1 MEIIRFLNPVA
12 PLGARRPPGHTPL
25 PPVAITDQ
33 VSDMLRRD
41 AVVAVGVSGGKDSQA
56 AAIATAEYLK
66 SIGHTG
72 PKLLVHSDLGRVEW
86 RQSLPV
92 CERLAACLGWELFTV
107 RRQAGDMMDRWN
119 VRWDNNVARYRDLAC
134 VKLILP
140 WSTPSMRFCTSE
152 LKVAVITSALKKRY
166 PDRDI
171 VNVSGIRREESA
183 PRSKMP
189 VSAAEPKLTRRGN
202 VGHNWNPIIE
212 WKLGDVLTSI
222 DAAGLELHE
231 AYTKYNMSRVSCAF
245 CIMSSE
251 GDLVASAG
259 CADNQ
264 AILHEIVGLEVRSTF
279 AFQGHRWLAD
289 TAPSLLPDELKR
301 MVEVAKRAAAQR
313 QQIEAKIPDHLLYS
327 KGWPTHM
334 PSAEEARLLAMVRR
348 DVAEIVG
355 LSIGYTTGDEVRDR
369 YAELLHLKAQKLVGK
384 ADLEREEDEQE
395 DVQMNMFAI

>member
-1 MEIIRFLNPVA
+1 MEIIRFLNPVV
-12 PLGARRPPGHTPL
+12 PLSVLRPPTSAAQL
-25 PPVAITDQ
+25 APVAITDQ
-33 VSDMLRRD
+33 VSNMLRRD

-56 AAIATAEYLK
+56 AAIATAQYLK

-72 PKLLVHSDLGRVEW
+72 PKVLVHSDLGRVEW

-92 CERLAACLGWELFTV
+92 CERLAERLGWELFTV

-183 PRSKMP
+183 PRAKMP

-202 VGHNWNPIIE
+202 IGHNWNPIIE
-212 WKLGDVLTSI
+212 WKLADVLASI
-222 DAAGLELHE
+222 DTAGLELHE

-251 GDLVASAG
+251 GDLIASAG

-264 AILHEIVGLEVRSTF
+264 AILHEMVGLELRSTF

-289 TAPSLLPDELKR
+289 TAPQLLPAEVKTQ
-301 MVEVAKRAAAQR
+301 VEAVKRAAAHR
-313 QQIEAKIPDHLLYS
+313 QKAESRIPDHLLYS
-327 KGWPTHM
+327 KGWPTRM
-334 PSAEEARLLAMVRR
+334 PTAEEARLLAEVRR
-348 DVAEIVG
+348 DVADIVG
-355 LSIGYTTGDEVRDR
+355 LSIGYATGDEVRDR
-369 YAELLHLKAQKLVGK
+369 YAELLQLKALKQDS
-384 ADLEREEDEQE
+384 ASAPEEEERD